1 MRLTSYTDYS
11 LRSLMYLAMN
21 RDHLVTIGEI
31 AQTHNIAKNHLT
43 KVIHH
48 LGLLGFV
55 ETVRGRSGGLR
66 LAREPGEISIG
77 EVVRHTES
85 DFYMASCFDQSAQ
98 GCLYAAGCE
107 LRGVLA
113 QATKAFLDVLD
124 GVTLEQMVQRDPRLA
139 APGLQAIQLHL
150 KHAPQGA

>member
-31 AQTHNIAKNHLT
+31 AQTHNVAKNHLT

-48 LGLLGFV
+48 LGQLGFV

-66 LAREPGEISIG
+66 LAREPGDISIG
-77 EVVRHTES
+77 DVVRHTET
-85 DFYMASCFDQSAQ
+85 DFHMASCFDEGAQ
-98 GCLYAAGCE
+98 DCLYAAGCE
-107 LRGVLA
+107 LRGALA

-124 GVTLEQMVQRDPRLA
+124 AVTLEQMVQRDPRQA
-139 APGLQAIQLHL
+139 APGLQAIQLHF
-150 KHAPQGA
+150 KRASQAA